1 MKFNKKIVV
10 PIIILIIII
19 VITVIYYINTRN
31 EDNDSETDNNQV
43 VTQDN
48 IVDNTVEEQEN
59 IGEQNEIENT
69 NSEEENERINS
80 VKSQYGF
87 TGDNSLY
94 TESNNE
100 LSIKPSIAYRTG
112 LIGSIEQRMPTYSEI
127 NSINVEGEPTDTGI
141 WVSPASRNIF
151 LSCINSVENLYEI
164 DENGYLTIKS
174 GANSKYAQKIN
185 EIERQES
192 LVIVDMTGI
201 DYIVDVVTGDIFK
214 NEFEAMDPYQ
224 VYEYVD
230 YEEAKKSIIF
240 LNSNQMNRLTNQ
252 EIIDTMMQII

>member
-1 MKFNKKIVV
+1 MKFNKKIVI

-19 VITVIYYINTRN
+19 VIAVIFYINTKN
-31 EDNDSETDNNQV
+31 AESEPVIDNNQV
-43 VTQDN
+43 ANQDN
-48 IVDNTVEEQEN
+48 NVEEQAEN
-59 IGEQNEIENT
+59 LGEQDEVENT
-69 NSEEENERINS
+69 NSKEENERINS

-100 LSIKPSIAYRTG
+100 LSIKPSVAYRTG
-112 LIGSIEQRMPTYSEI
+112 LIGSIEQRMPTYAEI
-127 NSINVEGEPTDTGI
+127 NNTKVDSEPTGTGI
-141 WVSPASRNIF
+141 WVSPASRETF
-151 LSCINSVENLYEI
+151 LNCINSVENSFEI
-164 DENGYLTIKS
+164 DENGYLKIKS

-185 EIERQES
+185 EIEQQS
-192 LVIVDMTGI
+192 LLVIVDMTGI

-230 YEEAKKSIIF
+230 YEEANKSIIF

-252 EIIDTMMQII
+252 EIIDTMMQVI

>member
-1 MKFNKKIVV
+1 MKFNKKILI
-10 PIIILIIII
+10 PIIILLVII
-19 VITVIYYINTRN
+19 VIAVIFYINTRN
-31 EDNDSETDNNQV
+31 KDNDSETDNNQV
-43 VTQDN
+43 TTQDN
-48 IVDNTVEEQEN
+48 AVEEQEN
-59 IGEQNEIENT
+59 IGEQDEVENI

-80 VKSQYGF
+80 VKAQYGF

-112 LIGSIEQRMPTYSEI
+112 LIGSIEQRMPTYAEI
-127 NSINVEGEPTDTGI
+127 NNTKVNGEPTGTGI
-141 WVSPASRNIF
+141 WISPASRETF
-151 LSCINSVENLYEI
+151 LNCINSVENSFEI
-164 DENGYLTIKS
+164 DENGYLKIKS

-185 EIERQES
+185 EIKQQS
-192 LVIVDMTGI
+192 LLVIVDMTGI

-230 YEEAKKSIIF
+230 YEEANKSIIF

-252 EIIDTMMQII
+252 EIIDTMMQVI

>member
-1 MKFNKKIVV
+1 MKFNKKFLI
-10 PIIILIIII
+10 PIIILIIIV
-19 VITVIYYINTRN
+19 VIAVIFYINTRN
-31 EDNDSETDNNQV
+31 KDNEPEADNNQV
-43 VTQDN
+43 ATQDN
-48 IVDNTVEEQEN
+48 VVEEQEN
-59 IGEQNEIENT
+59 IGEQEEIENT
-69 NSEEENERINS
+69 NSEEENERINI
-80 VKSQYGF
+80 VKEQYGF

-112 LIGSIEQRMPTYSEI
+112 LIGSLEQRMPTYTEI
-127 NSINVEGEPTDTGI
+127 NSTNVQGEPTNTGI

-151 LSCINSVENLYEI
+151 LSCINSVENSYEI
-164 DENGYLTIKS
+164 DENGYLKIKS
-174 GANSKYAQKIN
+174 GANSKYAQKIS
-185 EIERQES
+185 EIEQQES

-230 YEEAKKSIIF
+230 YEEANKSIIF

-252 EIIDTMMQII
+252 EIIDTMMEVI

>member
-1 MKFNKKIVV
+1 MKFNKKFLI
-10 PIIILIIII
+10 PIIILLVI
-19 VITVIYYINTRN
+19 VVIAVIFYINARN
-31 EDNDSETDNNQV
+31 KDNDSETDNNQV
-43 VTQDN
+43 TTQDN
-48 IVDNTVEEQEN
+48 AVEEQEN
-59 IGEQNEIENT
+59 IGEQDEVENT

-112 LIGSIEQRMPTYSEI
+112 LIGSIEQRMPTYAEI
-127 NSINVEGEPTDTGI
+127 NNTKVDGEPTGTGI
-141 WVSPASRNIF
+141 WVSPASRETF
-151 LSCINSVENLYEI
+151 LNCINSVENSFEI
-164 DENGYLTIKS
+164 DENGYLKIKS

-185 EIERQES
+185 EIEQQS
-192 LVIVDMTGI
+192 LLVIVDMTGI

-230 YEEAKKSIIF
+230 YGEANKSIIF

-252 EIIDTMMQII
+252 EIIDTMMQVI

>member
-1 MKFNKKIVV
+1 MKFNKKFLI
-10 PIIILIIII
+10 PIIILIIIVVI
-19 VITVIYYINTRN
+19 VVIFYINTRN
-31 EDNDSETDNNQV
+31 KDNEPEADNNQV
-43 VTQDN
+43 ATQDN
-48 IVDNTVEEQEN
+48 VVEEQEN
-59 IGEQNEIENT
+59 IGEQEEIENT

-80 VKSQYGF
+80 VKEQYGF

-100 LSIKPSIAYRTG
+100 LSIKPSIAYKTG
-112 LIGSIEQRMPTYSEI
+112 LIGSLEQRMPTYTEI
-127 NSINVEGEPTDTGI
+127 NSTNVQGEPTDTGI

-151 LSCINSVENLYEI
+151 LSCINSVENSYEI
-164 DENGYLTIKS
+164 DENGYLKIKS
-174 GANSKYAQKIN
+174 GANSKYAQKIS
-185 EIERQES
+185 EIEQQKS

-230 YEEAKKSIIF
+230 YAEANKSIIF
-240 LNSNQMNRLTNQ
+240 LNSNQMNKLTNQ
-252 EIIDTMMQII
+252 EIIDTMMEVI

>member
-1 MKFNKKIVV
+1 MKFNKKILI
-10 PIIILIIII
+10 PIIILLVII
-19 VITVIYYINTRN
+19 VIAVIFYINTRN
-31 EDNDSETDNNQV
+31 KDNDSETDNNQV
-43 VTQDN
+43 TTQDN
-48 IVDNTVEEQEN
+48 AVEEQEN
-59 IGEQNEIENT
+59 IGEQDEVENT

-80 VKSQYGF
+80 VKAQYGF

-100 LSIKPSIAYRTG
+100 LSIKPSIAYKTG
-112 LIGSIEQRMPTYSEI
+112 LIGSLEQRMPTYTEI
-127 NSINVEGEPTDTGI
+127 NSTNVQGEPTDTGI

-151 LSCINSVENLYEI
+151 LSCINSVENSYKI
-164 DENGYLTIKS
+164 DENGYLKIKS
-174 GANSKYAQKIN
+174 GADSKYTQKIN
-185 EIERQES
+185 EIEQQKS

-201 DYIVDVVTGDIFK
+201 NYIVDVVTGDIFK

-230 YEEAKKSIIF
+230 YEEANKSIIF

-252 EIIDTMMQII
+252 EIIDTMMQVI

>member
-1 MKFNKKIVV
+1 MKFNKKFLI
-10 PIIILIIII
+10 PIIILLVI
-19 VITVIYYINTRN
+19 VVIAVIFYINARN
-31 EDNDSETDNNQV
+31 KDNDSEIDNNQMA
-43 VTQDN
+43 TQ
-48 IVDNTVEEQEN
+48 DNTVEEQEN
-59 IGEQNEIENT
+59 IGEQGEVENT

-80 VKSQYGF
+80 VKAQYGF
-87 TGDNSLY
+87 KGDNSLY

-112 LIGSIEQRMPTYSEI
+112 LIGSIEQRMPTYAEI
-127 NSINVEGEPTDTGI
+127 NNTKVDGEPTGTGI
-141 WVSPASRNIF
+141 WVSPASRETF
-151 LSCINSVENLYEI
+151 LNCINSVENSFEI
-164 DENGYLTIKS
+164 DENGYLKIKS
-174 GANSKYAQKIN
+174 GANSKYAQNIN
-185 EIERQES
+185 EIEQEKS

-230 YEEAKKSIIF
+230 YEEANKSIIF

-252 EIIDTMMQII
+252 EIIDTMMQVI

>member
-1 MKFNKKIVV
+1 MKFNKKILI
-10 PIIILIIII
+10 PIIILLVI
-19 VITVIYYINTRN
+19 VVIAVIFYINARN
-31 EDNDSETDNNQV
+31 KDNDSETDNNQV
-43 VTQDN
+43 TTQDN
-48 IVDNTVEEQEN
+48 AVEEQEN
-59 IGEQNEIENT
+59 IGEQDEVENT

-112 LIGSIEQRMPTYSEI
+112 LIGSIEQRMPTYAEI
-127 NSINVEGEPTDTGI
+127 NNTKVDGEPTGTGI
-141 WVSPASRNIF
+141 WVSPVSRETF
-151 LSCINSVENLYEI
+151 LNCINSVENSFEI
-164 DENGYLTIKS
+164 DENGYLKIKS

-185 EIERQES
+185 EIEQQS
-192 LVIVDMTGI
+192 LLVIVDMTGI
-201 DYIVDVVTGDIFK
+201 DYIVDVVTGDILK

-230 YEEAKKSIIF
+230 YEEANKSIIF
-240 LNSNQMNRLTNQ
+240 LNSNQMNKLTNQ
-252 EIIDTMMQII
+252 EIIDTMMQVI

>member
-1 MKFNKKIVV
+1 MKFNKKILI
-10 PIIILIIII
+10 PIIILLVII
-19 VITVIYYINTRN
+19 VIAVIFYINTRN
-31 EDNDSETDNNQV
+31 KDNDSETDNNQV
-43 VTQDN
+43 TTQDN
-48 IVDNTVEEQEN
+48 AVEEQEN
-59 IGEQNEIENT
+59 IGEQDEVENT

-80 VKSQYGF
+80 VKAQYGF

-112 LIGSIEQRMPTYSEI
+112 LIGSIEQRMPTYAEI
-127 NSINVEGEPTDTGI
+127 NNTKVNGEPTGTGI
-141 WVSPASRNIF
+141 WISPASRETF
-151 LSCINSVENLYEI
+151 LNCINSVENSFEI
-164 DENGYLTIKS
+164 DENGYLKIKS
-174 GANSKYAQKIN
+174 GANSTYAQKIN
-185 EIERQES
+185 EIKQQS
-192 LVIVDMTGI
+192 LLVIVDMTGI

-230 YEEAKKSIIF
+230 YEEANKSIIF

-252 EIIDTMMQII
+252 EIIDTMMQVI

>member
-1 MKFNKKIVV
+1 MKFNKKILI
-10 PIIILIIII
+10 PIIILLVII
-19 VITVIYYINTRN
+19 VIAVIFYINTRN
-31 EDNDSETDNNQV
+31 KDNDSETDNNQMT
-43 VTQDN
+43 TQDN
-48 IVDNTVEEQEN
+48 AVEEQEN
-59 IGEQNEIENT
+59 IGEQDEVENT

-80 VKSQYGF
+80 VKAQYGF

-112 LIGSIEQRMPTYSEI
+112 LIGSIEQRMPTYAEI
-127 NSINVEGEPTDTGI
+127 NNTKVNGEPTGTGI
-141 WVSPASRNIF
+141 WISPASRETF
-151 LSCINSVENLYEI
+151 LNCINSVENSFEI
-164 DENGYLTIKS
+164 DENGYLKIKS
-174 GANSKYAQKIN
+174 GANSTYAQKIN
-185 EIERQES
+185 EIKQQS
-192 LVIVDMTGI
+192 LLVIVDMTGI

-230 YEEAKKSIIF
+230 YEEANKSIIF

-252 EIIDTMMQII
+252 EIIDTMMQVI

>member
-1 MKFNKKIVV
+1 MEFNKKIII
-10 PIIILIIII
+10 PIIILLVI
-19 VITVIYYINTRN
+19 VVIAVIFYINTRN
-31 EDNDSETDNNQV
+31 KGNDSETDNNQV
-43 VTQDN
+43 TTQ
-48 IVDNTVEEQEN
+48 DNTVEEQEN
-59 IGEQNEIENT
+59 IGEQDEVENT

-94 TESNNE
+94 TENNNE

-112 LIGSIEQRMPTYSEI
+112 LIGSLEQRMPTYTEI
-127 NSINVEGEPTDTGI
+127 NNQNVVGEPNDAGI
-141 WVSPASRNIF
+141 WISPSSRNIF
-151 LSCINSVENLYEI
+151 LSCINSVENSYEI
-164 DENGYLTIKS
+164 DENGYLKIKS
-174 GANSKYAQKIN
+174 EANSKYADKID
-185 EIERQES
+185 EIEQQS
-192 LVIVDMTGI
+192 LLVIVDMTGI

-230 YEEAKKSIIF
+230 YGEANKSIIF

-252 EIIDTMMQII
+252 EIIDTMMQVI